1 MAIKINTYNFVR
13 KIHLYAAF
21 CMLGF
26 IFMYFVTGFILL
38 HEEWF
43 PDKEPKTTFQL
54 QALNITSS
62 MEAKTI
68 SVILQ
73 KQFNINALRHNPVA
87 NDDGSITFNYEKPG
101 RFYTIKLLPD
111 RKHAEMN
118 DSKFSSI
125 RTITGF
131 HTLHGYSGSRPFLI
145 YMFWMDM
152 ASIATILFGLSG
164 LYLWYR
170 LMKNKLW
177 GILIV
182 LLSAGYTVVVITV
195 LMKG

>member
-101 RFYTIKLLPD
+101 RFYT
-111 RKHAEMN
+111 
-118 DSKFSSI
+118 KFSSI